1 MTTTV
6 GIIYMELQYG
16 GAGLEGEEHT
26 VWERQTQLRQSAG
39 QALPHGGV
47 PVAADGGQVEAAVDG
62 REAGHDLVKDIRG
75 EL

>member
-16 GAGLEGEEHT
+16 GSWLEGEEHI
-26 VWERQTQLRQSAG
+26 VWERQTQLGQSAG

-47 PVAADGGQVEAAVDG
+47 PVAANGGQVEAAVDG
-62 REAGHDLVKDIRG
+62 RKEAHHLVEDVRG